1 MTAATGESQQQLADR
16 VYELEAAAAQLRETN
31 VQSQKTIER
40 LEKDHQHALDE
51 LEALHKSHSRLES
64 QFFAGETEL
73 NTLRSKLER
82 AQRATVALERTL
94 DAKAAAA
101 DKEREAWQRREA
113 ELGSEL
119 AAAKRKATVQRR
131 QTVSSPT
138 PSHKRS
144 TSMYAHDMP
153 TPHLVSPLMA
163 ARALVREDPEN
174 NASIAA
180 TAAAAAG

>member
-1 MTAATGESQQQLADR
+1 MAAVASESQQQQQLAAR
-16 VYELEAAAAQLRETN
+16 VYELEAAATQLRETN
-31 VQSQKTIER
+31 VQSQRTIER
-40 LEKDHQHALDE
+40 LERDHQHAIDE

-73 NTLRSKLER
+73 SVLRSKLER
-82 AQRATVALERTL
+82 AQRATVALERSL
-94 DAKAAAA
+94 DAKTAAI
-101 DKEREAWQRREA
+101 DKEREVWQRREA
-113 ELGSEL
+113 ELASEL

-153 TPHLVSPLMA
+153 SPNLVSPLMA
-163 ARALVREDPEN
+163 ARAL
-174 NASIAA
+174 
-180 TAAAAAG
+180 